1 MNRKIKIAQYGCGKM
16 SVYLMRYV
24 LEKGA
29 ELVAAF
35 DMNPAVIGKDIGEIM
50 GSDHVGIKVSDA
62 KEADRILGEQKP
74 DVCIIATRSTMI
86 DVKDA
91 FTVCAKNGLTPFPP
105 ARNPYIRGTHRTRL
119 PKIWM
124 RWQRRT
130 TARSAAAATRICTG
144 ARWSRRL
151 PVRSII

>member
-62 KEADRILGEQKP
+62 KDTDKIFISALHSLAGAVGIEPTSMVLETTVLPLNYAPL
-74 DVCIIATRSTMI
+74 VCG
-86 DVKDA
+86 
-91 FTVCAKNGLTPFPP
+91 AK
-105 ARNPYIRGTHRTRL
+105 
-119 PKIWM
+119 K
-124 RWQRRT
+124 
-130 TARSAAAATRICTG
+130 TAENYYSICMG
-144 ARWSRRL
+144 RAQAKL
-151 PVRSII
+151 Y